1 MKLFRIAYNGKE
13 LFKKC
18 KKKRIHGHHKQKKL
32 FTLKL
37 SATKTHSSNFPNFSA
52 HKIEKSRF

>member
-1 MKLFRIAYNGKE
+1 MVKSYLKNA
-13 LFKKC
+13 
-18 KKKRIHGHHKQKKL
+18 KKKEYIGHHKQKKL